1 MIKSDISTR
10 RIFMEHRFDTVIIGA
25 GPAGM
30 GCGIPLQKSG
40 GSVCA
45 IDKAVFPR
53 NKTCAGLVTEKT
65 FKLIDSLFDG
75 EDTSGLF
82 CYTAASIKLYRKY
95 QLLTEAAVTNSARLV
110 NRIDFDN
117 ALVEKYKSLGGRI
130 FEGERNIKVDYDN
143 SRVLLSSGDT
153 VSYNNLVFA
162 DGALSLSHKLIKVDK
177 RKMAFGI
184 EAYVPSDQLSTES
197 VDLYFDCIKDGY
209 IWVFPHGETTCV
221 GAARLHNKKTD
232 YMKIIYDFLSRLG
245 VDPQLQRYTGAF
257 LPYGYVVSQN
267 KLPDNVILTGD
278 AGGFTDPISGEGLYM
293 ALKTGSLAVQSMSC
307 DEPKKAYLESV
318 KPICDIVKDG
328 KKVQNLFFSSAIQK
342 MFLDKVKGKDR
353 LVSFFYDNMVDEY
366 HYDYGNIKKMY
377 GDYKN
382 SDIDS

>member
-1 MIKSDISTR
+1 
-10 RIFMEHRFDTVIIGA
+10 MEHSFDTVIIGA

-40 GSVCA
+40 SSVCA

-53 NKTCAGLVTEKT
+53 NKTCAGLVTSKT
-65 FKLIDSLFDG
+65 FELIDSLFDG

-82 CYTAASIKLYRKY
+82 CYTASSLKLFRKT
-95 QLLTEAAVTNSARLV
+95 QLLTEAPVANIARLV
-110 NRIDFDN
+110 NRLDFDN
-117 ALVEKYKSLGGRI
+117 ALVERYKYLGGKI

-143 SRVLLSSGDT
+143 DRVVLSSGDAIT
-153 VSYNNLVFA
+153 YNNLVFA
-162 DGALSLSHKLIKVDK
+162 DGALSLSHKLMKVDK

-184 EAYVPSDQLSTES
+184 EAYVPSDQLSTQS

-232 YMKIIYDFLSRLG
+232 YMKIIFDFLSSLG
-245 VDPQLQRYTGAF
+245 VDPQTQRYTGAF
-257 LPYGYVVSQN
+257 LPYGYVVPQN
-267 KLPDNVILTGD
+267 KLPDNVMLVGD
-278 AGGFTDPISGEGLYM
+278 AGGFTDPITGEGLYM
-293 ALKTGSLAVQSMSC
+293 ALKTGSLAAESMSS
-307 DEPKKAYLESV
+307 EAPKETYLKSV

-342 MFLDKVKGKDR
+342 MFLEKVNGKER
-353 LVSFFYDNMVDEY
+353 LVSYFYDNMVDEY
-366 HYDYGNIKKMY
+366 RYDYTNIRKMY

-382 SDIDS
+382 SEKDS